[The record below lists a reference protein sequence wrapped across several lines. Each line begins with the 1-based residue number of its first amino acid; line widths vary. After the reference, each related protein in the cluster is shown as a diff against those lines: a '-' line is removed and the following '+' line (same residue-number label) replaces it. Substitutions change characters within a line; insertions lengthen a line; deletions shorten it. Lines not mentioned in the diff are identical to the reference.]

1 MLASVDAST
10 QPPLMQEHSVAL
22 SSFASQW
29 SADPGPLIA
38 AAIAVALFTQGFVRL
53 RRRGRRDHASWDRP
67 LLFGL
72 GVAVSVIPLV
82 SPIDPLSD
90 DYLLSVHMLEH
101 VLLGDAGPALMVCAV
116 RGPLL
121 MFVLPGFLLRRLA
134 RSAGVRGALGF
145 LVRPR
150 VSLMAWV
157 VVMASWHVPLTY
169 DYAASHQ
176 LVHDLEHLSF
186 AIVGALVW
194 TQLIDPGRHGRLGV
208 PQRLVY
214 ALALFVFGQVLADV
228 MILTFTPLYAHYAGQ
243 PARVDG
249 ISPLSDQR
257 LAGFVMMTEQAITLG
272 TFSFLLYHRGRSPAG
287 LRQAR
292 TRRHERPRLTNSV

>member
-1 MLASVDAST
+1 
-10 QPPLMQEHSVAL
+10 MQEHAVAL

-38 AAIAVALFTQGFVRL
+38 AATAVALFTQGFIRL

-121 MFVLPGFLLRRLA
+121 VFLLPGFLLRPLA
-134 RSAGVRGALGF
+134 RSPGVRSGLGF
-145 LVRPR
+145 LLRPR
-150 VSLMAWV
+150 VTLTAWV
-157 VVMASWHVPLTY
+157 LVMASWHVPPIY
-169 DYAASHQ
+169 DFAASHQ
-176 LVHDLEHLSF
+176 PVHDLEHLSF
-186 AIVGALVW
+186 AIVGVLAW
-194 TQLIDPGRHGRLGV
+194 TQLIDPARHGRLRV
-208 PQRLVY
+208 PQRLVF
-214 ALALFVFGQVLADV
+214 ALALFIFGQVLADV
-228 MILTFTPLYAHYAGQ
+228 MILTFTPLYAHYADQ

-249 ISPLSDQR
+249 LSPLSDQR
-257 LAGFVMMTEQAITLG
+257 LAGFVMMTEQAIALG
-272 TFSFLLYHRGRSPAG
+272 TFSFLLYRRRRSPARLLEG
-287 LRQAR
+287 RMSR
-292 TRRHERPRLTNSV
+292 PGGPRLRNPV

>member
-1 MLASVDAST
+1 MHDHA
-10 QPPLMQEHSVAL
+10 VAL

-29 SADPGPLIA
+29 SVDPGPLIA
-38 AAIAVALFTQGFVRL
+38 AGIAVALFGQGFIRL
-53 RRRGRRDHASWDRP
+53 RRRGRRDHASWGRA

-72 GVAVSVIPLV
+72 GVAISVIPLV

-101 VLLGDAGPALMVCAV
+101 VLLGDAGPALIVCAL

-121 MFVLPGFLLRRLA
+121 VFLLPGFLLRPLA
-134 RSAGVRGALGF
+134 RSTPVRSGLGI
-145 LVRPR
+145 LLRPR

-157 VVMASWHVPLTY
+157 LVMASWHVPPIY

-186 AIVGALVW
+186 AVVGVLVW
-194 TQLIDPGRHGRLGV
+194 TQLIDPSRHGRLRV

-228 MILTFTPLYAHYAGQ
+228 MILTFTPLYGHYAAQ
-243 PARVDG
+243 SARVMG
-249 ISPLSDQR
+249 ISPLTDQR

-272 TFSFLLYHRGRSPAG
+272 TFSLLLYRRRNPTLADAREGGS
-287 LRQAR
+287 AR
-292 TRRHERPRLTNSV
+292 TSRSGQSPTIA